1 MSTQLISVDVAQRR
15 LRRLLLAGAVIATI
29 WVVLPIYFLV
39 VNAWS
44 SQDAV
49 NAFPKAFVPE
59 MNHESLSFLL
69 GFDGVLSSLVNSLI
83 VAAITMIFSIG
94 LGAPAGYA
102 LARYEFRGKG
112 TFRLL
117 ILLTRAFPLPLLAL
131 PLTVL
136 YIRLG
141 VDDTLVG
148 LALVHTMLALPFA
161 VLITFS
167 LFSGVPTELEEAA
180 WVFGC
185 TKVQAFRRVVLPI
198 ALPGLAASA
207 IFAFVISW
215 NEVFASSVLMIQ
227 NRTLTAFLLQNL
239 DVSPMHM
246 KFAGGALLVLPAATF
261 MFLIRKHLFAMWG
274 ISNRLLMA
282 NIAIQNVTKSFG
294 SYDALKGIGLAVAD
308 QEFLVLL
315 GASGCGK
322 STLLR
327 IIAGLETADVGEV
340 HVGGERIDQLQA
352 KDRRLAMV
360 FQNYAVFPHLTVFEN
375 IAFGLRMQKRP
386 QEVVAAKVNQ
396 VARMVHLEALLDRYS
411 GQLSGGQRQRVA
423 LARALAV
430 EPRVMLMDEPLSN
443 LDALLRL
450 EMRAELKSIL
460 AASKTTT
467 IYVTHDQVEAMSL
480 ADRIAVMHQ
489 GVIVQCD
496 TPLEIYRN
504 PVNTFVAGFI
514 GNPPMNFIPAHAVQ
528 DGIFEARGLR
538 LQGPLGHRE
547 LLLGIRPEDMQ
558 VGDAGFTCQAD
569 LIEPLGPNVLVT
581 DVQDSAVFRAALSST
596 TTVSKGQSIFL
607 QPDLERVRWF
617 TPEGQSVESVS

>member
-1 MSTQLISVDVAQRR
+1 MSTQLITIGVAQSR
-15 LRRLLLAGAVIATI
+15 LRRLLLVGAAIATV
-29 WVVLPIYFLV
+29 WVLLPIYFLV

-44 SQDAV
+44 SQEAV
-49 NAFPKAFVPE
+49 NAFPKAFAPE

-83 VAAITMIFSIG
+83 VAAITMVFSIG

-112 TFRLL
+112 LFRLL

-274 ISNRLLMA
+274 ISNR
-282 NIAIQNVTKSFG
+282 
-294 SYDALKGIGLAVAD
+294 
-308 QEFLVLL
+308 
-315 GASGCGK
+315 
-322 STLLR
+322 
-327 IIAGLETADVGEV
+327 
-340 HVGGERIDQLQA
+340 
-352 KDRRLAMV
+352 
-360 FQNYAVFPHLTVFEN
+360 
-375 IAFGLRMQKRP
+375 
-386 QEVVAAKVNQ
+386 
-396 VARMVHLEALLDRYS
+396 
-411 GQLSGGQRQRVA
+411 
-423 LARALAV
+423 
-430 EPRVMLMDEPLSN
+430 
-443 LDALLRL
+443 
-450 EMRAELKSIL
+450 
-460 AASKTTT
+460 
-467 IYVTHDQVEAMSL
+467 
-480 ADRIAVMHQ
+480 
-489 GVIVQCD
+489 
-496 TPLEIYRN
+496 
-504 PVNTFVAGFI
+504 
-514 GNPPMNFIPAHAVQ
+514 
-528 DGIFEARGLR
+528 
-538 LQGPLGHRE
+538 
-547 LLLGIRPEDMQ
+547 
-558 VGDAGFTCQAD
+558 
-569 LIEPLGPNVLVT
+569 
-581 DVQDSAVFRAALSST
+581 
-596 TTVSKGQSIFL
+596 
-607 QPDLERVRWF
+607 
-617 TPEGQSVESVS
+617 

>member
-1 MSTQLISVDVAQRR
+1 MSTQLITICVAQRR
-15 LRRLLLAGAVIATI
+15 LRRLLLVGAAIATV
-29 WVVLPIYFLV
+29 WVLLPIYFLV

-44 SQDAV
+44 SQEAV
-49 NAFPKAFVPE
+49 NAFPKAFAPE

-83 VAAITMIFSIG
+83 VAAITMVFSIG

-112 TFRLL
+112 LFRLL

-274 ISNRLLMA
+274 ISNR
-282 NIAIQNVTKSFG
+282 
-294 SYDALKGIGLAVAD
+294 
-308 QEFLVLL
+308 
-315 GASGCGK
+315 
-322 STLLR
+322 
-327 IIAGLETADVGEV
+327 
-340 HVGGERIDQLQA
+340 
-352 KDRRLAMV
+352 
-360 FQNYAVFPHLTVFEN
+360 
-375 IAFGLRMQKRP
+375 
-386 QEVVAAKVNQ
+386 
-396 VARMVHLEALLDRYS
+396 
-411 GQLSGGQRQRVA
+411 
-423 LARALAV
+423 
-430 EPRVMLMDEPLSN
+430 
-443 LDALLRL
+443 
-450 EMRAELKSIL
+450 
-460 AASKTTT
+460 
-467 IYVTHDQVEAMSL
+467 
-480 ADRIAVMHQ
+480 
-489 GVIVQCD
+489 
-496 TPLEIYRN
+496 
-504 PVNTFVAGFI
+504 
-514 GNPPMNFIPAHAVQ
+514 
-528 DGIFEARGLR
+528 
-538 LQGPLGHRE
+538 
-547 LLLGIRPEDMQ
+547 
-558 VGDAGFTCQAD
+558 
-569 LIEPLGPNVLVT
+569 
-581 DVQDSAVFRAALSST
+581 
-596 TTVSKGQSIFL
+596 
-607 QPDLERVRWF
+607 
-617 TPEGQSVESVS
+617 

>member
-1 MSTQLISVDVAQRR
+1 MSTQLITIGVAQRR
-15 LRRLLLAGAVIATI
+15 LRRLLLVGAAIATV
-29 WVVLPIYFLV
+29 WVLLPIYFLV

-44 SQDAV
+44 SQEAV
-49 NAFPKAFVPE
+49 NAFPKAFAPE

-83 VAAITMIFSIG
+83 VAAITMVFSIG

-112 TFRLL
+112 LFRLL

-215 NEVFASSVLMIQ
+215 NEVLASSVLMIQ

-239 DVSPMHM
+239 DVSQMHM

-274 ISNRLLMA
+274 ISNR
-282 NIAIQNVTKSFG
+282 
-294 SYDALKGIGLAVAD
+294 
-308 QEFLVLL
+308 
-315 GASGCGK
+315 
-322 STLLR
+322 
-327 IIAGLETADVGEV
+327 
-340 HVGGERIDQLQA
+340 
-352 KDRRLAMV
+352 
-360 FQNYAVFPHLTVFEN
+360 
-375 IAFGLRMQKRP
+375 
-386 QEVVAAKVNQ
+386 
-396 VARMVHLEALLDRYS
+396 
-411 GQLSGGQRQRVA
+411 
-423 LARALAV
+423 
-430 EPRVMLMDEPLSN
+430 
-443 LDALLRL
+443 
-450 EMRAELKSIL
+450 
-460 AASKTTT
+460 
-467 IYVTHDQVEAMSL
+467 
-480 ADRIAVMHQ
+480 
-489 GVIVQCD
+489 
-496 TPLEIYRN
+496 
-504 PVNTFVAGFI
+504 
-514 GNPPMNFIPAHAVQ
+514 
-528 DGIFEARGLR
+528 
-538 LQGPLGHRE
+538 
-547 LLLGIRPEDMQ
+547 
-558 VGDAGFTCQAD
+558 
-569 LIEPLGPNVLVT
+569 
-581 DVQDSAVFRAALSST
+581 
-596 TTVSKGQSIFL
+596 
-607 QPDLERVRWF
+607 
-617 TPEGQSVESVS
+617 